1 MATVKVADESMSIEQ
16 MLAPAAP
23 HDDFAFDQLKGQ
35 YNYRQTSDW
44 VRLFVRIMV
53 KEVRALPRPSKILNI
68 GCGHGI
74 GRSTKLAEAVYR
86 ECDEVWGLEPDPSI
100 VPDPGTFF
108 NYQNASM
115 ETAQLP
121 ANHFDL
127 AFSFM
132 VMEHVET
139 PVEYMKKV
147 SACLKPGGE
156 HIFIT
161 VNARHYFTACARFFK
176 STGLEDAALR
186 VLRGKQTVDE
196 YHYPVQYKCNDR
208 TVIDRI
214 AADTGFDQPEYVFV
228 EELGP
233 KPYFPLPIRPIWW
246 MLAQKRAVYKNPDHL
261 LTMICRMRKKK

>member
-1 MATVKVADESMSIEQ
+1 MATVKVADKAGSIEEL
-16 MLAPAAP
+16 LAPTAP
-23 HDDFAFDQLKGQ
+23 HDDFSFDQLKTH
-35 YNYRQTSDW
+35 YNYRMTSDW
-44 VRLFVRIMV
+44 VRLFVRVMV
-53 KEVRALPRPSKILNI
+53 KEVRALPRPRRILNI

-74 GRSTKLAEAVYR
+74 GRSLQLARAVYR

-100 VPDPGTFF
+100 VPEEGMYA

-132 VMEHVET
+132 VIEHVET
-139 PVEYMKKV
+139 PEAFMRQVA
-147 SACLKPGGE
+147 ACLRPGGV

-161 VNARHYFTACARFFK
+161 VNARHYFTSCARFFK
-176 STGLEDAALR
+176 RTGLEDAALR

-208 TVIDRI
+208 RVIDRL
-214 AADTGFDQPEYVFV
+214 ARETGFEAPEYAFV
-228 EELGP
+228 EEMGP
-233 KPYFPLPIRPIWW
+233 RPYFPLPIRPIWW
-246 MLAQKRAVYKNPDHL
+246 ALAKKREIIRNRDNL
-261 LTMICRMRKKK
+261 LTMICRMKKG

>member
-1 MATVKVADESMSIEQ
+1 MATVKVADEAVSIEEL
-16 MLAPAAP
+16 LAPRAP
-23 HDDFAFDQLKGQ
+23 FDDYSFDQLKGL

-44 VRLFVRIMV
+44 VRLFVRVLI
-53 KEVRALPRPSKILNI
+53 KEVKGLPRPRRVLNI

-74 GRSTKLAEAVYR
+74 GRSLQLSRAVHR

-100 VPDPGTFF
+100 VPEEGMFYH
-108 NYQNASM
+108 YQNASM
-115 ETAQLP
+115 ETAKLP
-121 ANHFDL
+121 DNYFDL

-132 VMEHVET
+132 VIEHVET
-139 PVEYMKKV
+139 PEEFMRKV
-147 SACLKPGGE
+147 SACLRPGGV
-156 HIFIT
+156 HIFVT

-186 VLRGKQTVDE
+186 VLRGRQTVDE

-208 TVIDRI
+208 TVVDRI
-214 AADTGFDQPEYVFV
+214 AMDAGFDRPEYVFV

-246 MLAQKRAVYKNPDHL
+246 LLAQKRAFFRNPDHL
-261 LTMICRMRKKK
+261 LTMICRMRKRG